1 MKKNKKKSNEK
12 LYLFGTVLLL
22 IVIFIY
28 GMFLLTKNDNDIL
41 LDNTKTIVY
50 TSYENKDLEKSV
62 PAINVKKVSEEL
74 NNNIS
79 QLVTPY
85 LNKENNKVYYKYQ
98 VNGNILSLIVIV
110 EDFAVEGTLDVKFE
124 AYNIDL
130 VKLKVLSNDEVL
142 KMFGLDI
149 NYIDKV
155 LNDKFK
161 LFYEEG
167 IKSNSIDRNISYE
180 EYLRMHNISS
190 FRDNIYLYINNSKLN
205 VYLDYDFW
213 ADKEAGSFLASI
225 GYVFEVE

>member
-85 LNKENNKVYYKYQ
+85 LNKENKYL
-98 VNGNILSLIVIV
+98 NNSL
-110 EDFAVEGTLDVKFE
+110 
-124 AYNIDL
+124 
-130 VKLKVLSNDEVL
+130 
-142 KMFGLDI
+142 
-149 NYIDKV
+149 
-155 LNDKFK
+155 
-161 LFYEEG
+161 
-167 IKSNSIDRNISYE
+167 RNIIF
-180 EYLRMHNISS
+180 M
-190 FRDNIYLYINNSKLN
+190 
-205 VYLDYDFW
+205 
-213 ADKEAGSFLASI
+213 
-225 GYVFEVE
+225 

>member
-12 LYLFGTVLLL
+12 LYIFGTVLLL

-41 LDNTKTIVY
+41 LDNTRTIVY

>member
-1 MKKNKKKSNEK
+1 M
-12 LYLFGTVLLL
+12 
-22 IVIFIY
+22 
-28 GMFLLTKNDNDIL
+28 
-41 LDNTKTIVY
+41 
-50 TSYENKDLEKSV
+50 
-62 PAINVKKVSEEL
+62 
-74 NNNIS
+74 
-79 QLVTPY
+79 
-85 LNKENNKVYYKYQ
+85 
-98 VNGNILSLIVIV
+98 IVIV

>member
-12 LYLFGTVLLL
+12 LYIFGTVLLL

-124 AYNIDL
+124 TYNIDL

>member
-124 AYNIDL
+124 TYNIDL

>member
-12 LYLFGTVLLL
+12 LYLFGAVLLL